1 MAPSRNAGFL
11 EVRTPSCHGRGRRAD
26 GDGSCFRRALG
37 GGSEPA
43 RAWTVDVEGRGVLAG
58 LVVLTV
64 VLVTFVFSV
73 VHRRRSP
80 RKTKPRPVVAFVS
93 PRRARAAARP

>member
-11 EVRTPSCHGRGRRAD
+11 EVLTPSCHGRGRRAD
-26 GDGSCFRRALG
+26 GDGS
-37 GGSEPA
+37 EPA
-43 RAWTVDVEGRGVLAG
+43 RAWTVDVEGRGLLAG